1 MIMDKQNI
9 NIFVIS
15 SPSGGGKT
23 SLIKKLLEDPRS
35 EGTFLSISH
44 TTREKRLNE
53 KDGVDYFFTDKKSF
67 EDKIK
72 KNDFLEYAT
81 VFDNYYGTS
90 QETVNTLVS
99 QGKTVILELDWQGA
113 KQVKSKIPCYLIF
126 LLPPSIDADLKKRL
140 IDRNLD
146 ESEIIEKRINE
157 AKNEISNSEIYDFLI
172 LNDNFE
178 MALQDLKSIILDR
191 CDPKDF
197 VKRMTS
203 SHVKKL
209 LE

>member
-126 LLPPSIDADLKKRL
+126 LLPPSIDDLKKRL

-178 MALQDLKSIILDR
+178 MALKDLKSIILDR

-197 VKRMTS
+197 VNRITS

>member
-35 EGTFLSISH
+35 EGTVLSISD

-126 LLPPSIDADLKKRL
+126 LLPPSIDDLKKRL

-146 ESEIIEKRINE
+146 ESEIIEKRIKE
-157 AKNEISNSEIYDFLI
+157 AKNEISNSKIYDFLI

-178 MALQDLKSIILDR
+178 MALQDLKSIILSR
-191 CDPKDF
+191 CDPRDF

>member
-35 EGTFLSISH
+35 EGTVLSISH
-44 TTREKRLNE
+44 TTRKKRLNE

-81 VFDNYYGTS
+81 VFDNYYGSS

-126 LLPPSIDADLKKRL
+126 LLPPSIDDLKKRL

-197 VKRMTS
+197 VKRMTF

>member
-35 EGTFLSISH
+35 EGTVLSISH

-90 QETVNTLVS
+90 QETVNSLVS
-99 QGKTVILELDWQGA
+99 QDKTVILELDWQGA

-126 LLPPSIDADLKKRL
+126 LLPPSIDDLKKRL

-178 MALQDLKSIILDR
+178 MALQDLKSIILGR
-191 CDPKDF
+191 CDPRDF

>member
-1 MIMDKQNI
+1 MDKQNI

-99 QGKTVILELDWQGA
+99 QGNTVILELDWQGA

-126 LLPPSIDADLKKRL
+126 LLPPSIDDLKKRL

-146 ESEIIEKRINE
+146 ESEIIKKRINE

-197 VKRMTS
+197 VERMTS

>member
-35 EGTFLSISH
+35 EGTVLSISH

-90 QETVNTLVS
+90 QETVNSLVS

-126 LLPPSIDADLKKRL
+126 LLPPSIDDLRKRL

-146 ESEIIEKRINE
+146 ESEIIEKRIKE
-157 AKNEISNSEIYDFLI
+157 AKNEITNSKIYDFLI

-178 MALQDLKSIILDR
+178 MALQDLKSIILGR
-191 CDPKDF
+191 CDPRDF

>member
-1 MIMDKQNI
+1 MDKQNI

-35 EGTFLSISH
+35 EGTVLSISH

-126 LLPPSIDADLKKRL
+126 LLPPSIDDLKKRL

-146 ESEIIEKRINE
+146 ESEIIEKRIKE
-157 AKNEISNSEIYDFLI
+157 AKNEISNSKIYDFLI

-191 CDPKDF
+191 CGPRDF

>member
-35 EGTFLSISH
+35 EGTVLSISH

-72 KNDFLEYAT
+72 KNDFLEYAS

-126 LLPPSIDADLKKRL
+126 LLPPSIDDLKKRL

-191 CDPKDF
+191 CDSKDF

>member
-23 SLIKKLLEDPRS
+23 SLIRKLLEDPRS
-35 EGTFLSISH
+35 EGTVLSISH
-44 TTREKRLNE
+44 TTRKKRLNE

-126 LLPPSIDADLKKRL
+126 LLPPSIDDLKKRL

-146 ESEIIEKRINE
+146 ESEIIEKRIKE
-157 AKNEISNSEIYDFLI
+157 AKNEISNSKIYDFLI

-178 MALQDLKSIILDR
+178 MALQDLKSIILGR
-191 CDPKDF
+191 CDPRDF

>member
-1 MIMDKQNI
+1 MDKQNI

-23 SLIKKLLEDPRS
+23 SLIKRLLDDPRS
-35 EGTFLSISH
+35 EGIVLSISH

-53 KDGVDYFFTDKKSF
+53 KDGVDYYFTNKKSF
-67 EDKIK
+67 EGKIK
-72 KNDFLEYAT
+72 NNDFLEHAT

-90 QETVNTLVS
+90 QETVNTFIS
-99 QGKTVILELDWQGA
+99 QGKAVILELDWQGA
-113 KQVKSKIPCYLIF
+113 MQVKSRKDCYLIF
-126 LLPPSIDADLKKRL
+126 LLPPTIDDLKKRL
-140 IDRNLD
+140 IERNLD
-146 ESEIIEKRINE
+146 KHEIIEKRLSE
-157 AKNEISNSEIYDFLI
+157 AKSEISNSEIYDFLI
-172 LNDNFE
+172 LNDKFE
-178 MALQDLKSIILDR
+178 TALQDLKSVILDR

-197 VKRMTS
+197 VKRITS

>member
-1 MIMDKQNI
+1 MDKQNI

-23 SLIKKLLEDPRS
+23 SLIKKLLKDPRS
-35 EGTFLSISH
+35 EGTVLSISH
-44 TTREKRLNE
+44 TTREKRINE

-126 LLPPSIDADLKKRL
+126 LLPPSIDDLKKRL

-157 AKNEISNSEIYDFLI
+157 AKKEISNSEIYDFLI

-178 MALQDLKSIILDR
+178 MALQDLKSIILVR
-191 CDPKDF
+191 FDPKDF

>member
-23 SLIKKLLEDPRS
+23 SLIKKLLGDPRS
-35 EGTFLSISH
+35 EGTVLSISH

-72 KNDFLEYAT
+72 KNDFLEYAM

-113 KQVKSKIPCYLIF
+113 KQVKSKVPCYLIF
-126 LLPPSIDADLKKRL
+126 LLPPSIDDLKKRL

-172 LNDNFE
+172 FNDNFE

-191 CDPKDF
+191 CDSKDF

>member
-53 KDGVDYFFTDKKSF
+53 KDGVDYFFTDKKNF

-126 LLPPSIDADLKKRL
+126 LLPPSIDDLKKRL

-178 MALQDLKSIILDR
+178 MALQGLKSIILDR

-197 VKRMTS
+197 VERMTS

>member
-23 SLIKKLLEDPRS
+23 SLIKKLLEDSRS
-35 EGTFLSISH
+35 EGAVLSISH

-126 LLPPSIDADLKKRL
+126 LLPPSIDDLKKRL

-146 ESEIIEKRINE
+146 ESEIIEKRIKE
-157 AKNEISNSEIYDFLI
+157 AKNEISNSKIYDFLI

-178 MALQDLKSIILDR
+178 MALQDLKSIILGR
-191 CDPKDF
+191 CDPRDF

>member
-35 EGTFLSISH
+35 EGTVLSISH

-113 KQVKSKIPCYLIF
+113 KQVQSKIPCYLIF
-126 LLPPSIDADLKKRL
+126 LLPPSIDDLRKRL

-157 AKNEISNSEIYDFLI
+157 AKNEISNSKIYDFLI

-178 MALQDLKSIILDR
+178 MALQDLKSIILGR
-191 CDPKDF
+191 CDPRDF

>member
-1 MIMDKQNI
+1 MDKQNI

-23 SLIKKLLEDPRS
+23 SLIKKLLDDPRS
-35 EGTFLSISH
+35 KGTVLSISH

-53 KDGVDYFFTDKKSF
+53 EDGVDYFFTDKKSF
-67 EDKIK
+67 EDKII
-72 KNDFLEYAT
+72 KNNFLEYAT

-90 QETVNTLVS
+90 QETVKTLTS

-113 KQVKSKIPCYLIF
+113 MQVKSKIDCYLIF
-126 LLPPSIDADLKKRL
+126 LLPPSIDDLKRRL

-146 ESEIIEKRINE
+146 ENEIIEKRISE

-172 LNDNFE
+172 LNDKFE
-178 MALQDLKSIILDR
+178 TALQDLKSVILDR

-197 VKRMTS
+197 VKRITS

>member
-35 EGTFLSISH
+35 EGTVLSISH

-113 KQVKSKIPCYLIF
+113 KQVKSKVPCYLIF
-126 LLPPSIDADLKKRL
+126 LLPPSIDDLKKRL

-191 CDPKDF
+191 CDSKDF

>member
-35 EGTFLSISH
+35 EGTVLSISH

-90 QETVNTLVS
+90 QETVNTQVS

-126 LLPPSIDADLKKRL
+126 LLPPSIDDLKKRL

-146 ESEIIEKRINE
+146 ESEIIEKRIKE
-157 AKNEISNSEIYDFLI
+157 AKNEISNSKIYDFLI

-178 MALQDLKSIILDR
+178 MALQDLKSIILGR
-191 CDPKDF
+191 CDPRDF

>member
-35 EGTFLSISH
+35 EGTVLSISH

-126 LLPPSIDADLKKRL
+126 LLPPSIDDLKKRL

-172 LNDNFE
+172 LNDKFE
-178 MALQDLKSIILDR
+178 TALQDLKSIILDR

-197 VKRMTS
+197 VERMTS

>member
-35 EGTFLSISH
+35 EGTVLSISH

-126 LLPPSIDADLKKRL
+126 LLPPSIDDLKKRL

-197 VKRMTS
+197 VERMTS

>member
-35 EGTFLSISH
+35 EGTVLSISD

-90 QETVNTLVS
+90 QETVNTQVS

-126 LLPPSIDADLKKRL
+126 LLPPSIDDLKKRL

-146 ESEIIEKRINE
+146 ESEIIEKRIKE

-178 MALQDLKSIILDR
+178 MALQDLKSIILGR
-191 CDPKDF
+191 CDPRDF

>member
-35 EGTFLSISH
+35 EGTVLSISH

-126 LLPPSIDADLKKRL
+126 LLPPSIDDLKKRL

-191 CDPKDF
+191 CDPKDL

>member
-23 SLIKKLLEDPRS
+23 SLIKKLLEDTRS
-35 EGTFLSISH
+35 ERTVLSISH

-126 LLPPSIDADLKKRL
+126 LLPPSIDDLKKRL

-197 VKRMTS
+197 VERMTS

>member
-35 EGTFLSISH
+35 EGTVLSISH
-44 TTREKRLNE
+44 TTREKRINE

-81 VFDNYYGTS
+81 VFDNYYGSS

-126 LLPPSIDADLKKRL
+126 LLPPSIDDLKKRL

-172 LNDNFE
+172 LNDKFE
-178 MALQDLKSIILDR
+178 MALQDLKTVILDR
-191 CDPKDF
+191 CNPKDF
-197 VKRMTS
+197 VNRITS

>member
-1 MIMDKQNI
+1 MIMDKQNL

-35 EGTFLSISH
+35 EGTVLSISH

-53 KDGVDYFFTDKKSF
+53 KEGVDYFFTNKKSF

-72 KNDFLEYAT
+72 KNVFLEHAK

-90 QETVNTLVS
+90 HESVNTFIS

-113 KQVKSKIPCYLIF
+113 MQVKSKIECYLIF
-126 LLPPSIDADLKKRL
+126 LLPPSIDDLKKRL

-146 ESEIIEKRINE
+146 ENEIIEKRINE
-157 AKNEISNSEIYDFLI
+157 AKSEISNSEIYDFLI
-172 LNDNFE
+172 LNDKFE
-178 MALQDLKSIILDR
+178 KALKDLKSIILDR
-191 CDPKDF
+191 CNPKDF
-197 VKRMTS
+197 VERITS

>member
-35 EGTFLSISH
+35 EGTVLSISH

-126 LLPPSIDADLKKRL
+126 LLPPSIDDLKKRL

-146 ESEIIEKRINE
+146 ESEIIKKRINE

-178 MALQDLKSIILDR
+178 MALKDLKSIILDR

-197 VKRMTS
+197 VERMTS

>member
-35 EGTFLSISH
+35 EGTVLSISY
-44 TTREKRLNE
+44 TTRKKRLNE

-126 LLPPSIDADLKKRL
+126 LLPPSIDDLKNRL

-172 LNDNFE
+172 LNDKFE
-178 MALQDLKSIILDR
+178 MALQDLKTVILDR
-191 CDPKDF
+191 CNPKDF
-197 VKRMTS
+197 VNRITS

>member
-35 EGTFLSISH
+35 EGTVLSISH

-99 QGKTVILELDWQGA
+99 QGKKVILELDWQGA

-126 LLPPSIDADLKKRL
+126 LLPPSIDDLKKRL

-157 AKNEISNSEIYDFLI
+157 AKKEISNSEIYDFLI

-191 CDPKDF
+191 FDPKDF

-203 SHVKKL
+203 FHVKKL

>member
-23 SLIKKLLEDPRS
+23 SLIKKLLDDPRS
-35 EGTFLSISH
+35 KGTVLSISH

-53 KDGVDYFFTDKKSF
+53 EDGVDYFFTDKKSF
-67 EDKIK
+67 EDKII
-72 KNDFLEYAT
+72 KNNFLEYAT

-90 QETVNTLVS
+90 QETVKTLTS

-113 KQVKSKIPCYLIF
+113 MQVKSKIDCYLIF
-126 LLPPSIDADLKKRL
+126 LLPPSIDDLKRRL

-146 ESEIIEKRINE
+146 ENEIIEKRISE

-172 LNDNFE
+172 LNDKFE
-178 MALQDLKSIILDR
+178 TALQDLKSVILDR

-197 VKRMTS
+197 VKRITS

>member
-35 EGTFLSISH
+35 EGTDLSISH

-90 QETVNTLVS
+90 QKTVNTLVS

-126 LLPPSIDADLKKRL
+126 LLPPSIDDLKKRL

-191 CDPKDF
+191 CDSKDF

>member
-23 SLIKKLLEDPRS
+23 SLIKKLLKDPRS
-35 EGTFLSISH
+35 EGAVLSISH

-53 KDGVDYFFTDKKSF
+53 KDGVDYFFTDKKNF

-90 QETVNTLVS
+90 QEAVNTLVS

-113 KQVKSKIPCYLIF
+113 KQVKSKISCYLIF
-126 LLPPSIDADLKKRL
+126 LLPPSIDDLKKRL

-146 ESEIIEKRINE
+146 EREIIEKRINA

-172 LNDNFE
+172 LNDKFE
-178 MALQDLKSIILDR
+178 TALQDLKSVILDR
-191 CDPKDF
+191 CDPKNF

-203 SHVKKL
+203 SQVKKL

>member
-35 EGTFLSISH
+35 EGTVLSISD

-90 QETVNTLVS
+90 HETVNSLVS

-126 LLPPSIDADLKKRL
+126 LLPPSIDDLKKRL

-146 ESEIIEKRINE
+146 ESEIIEKRIKE
-157 AKNEISNSEIYDFLI
+157 AKHEITNSKIYDFLI

-178 MALQDLKSIILDR
+178 MYLQDLKSIILGR
-191 CDPKDF
+191 CDPRDF

>member
-23 SLIKKLLEDPRS
+23 SLIKKLLEDSRS
-35 EGTFLSISH
+35 EGAVLSISH

-90 QETVNTLVS
+90 QETVNTQVS

-126 LLPPSIDADLKKRL
+126 LLPPSIDDLKKRL

-191 CDPKDF
+191 CDPKDL

>member
-44 TTREKRLNE
+44 TTREKRMNE
-53 KDGVDYFFTDKKSF
+53 KDGVDYLFTDKKNF

-126 LLPPSIDADLKKRL
+126 LLPPSIDDLKKRL

-172 LNDNFE
+172 LNDKFE
-178 MALQDLKSIILDR
+178 TALQDLKSIILDR

-197 VKRMTS
+197 VERMTS

>member
-1 MIMDKQNI
+1 MDKQNI

-23 SLIKKLLEDPRS
+23 SLIKKLLKDPRS
-35 EGTFLSISH
+35 EGTVLSISH
-44 TTREKRLNE
+44 TTREKRINE

-81 VFDNYYGTS
+81 VFDNYYGSS

-126 LLPPSIDADLKKRL
+126 LLPPSIDDLKKRL

-157 AKNEISNSEIYDFLI
+157 AKKEISNSEIYDFLI

-178 MALQDLKSIILDR
+178 MALQDLKSIILVR
-191 CDPKDF
+191 FDPKDF

>member
-23 SLIKKLLEDPRS
+23 SLIKKLLKDPRS
-35 EGTFLSISH
+35 EGTVLSISH
-44 TTREKRLNE
+44 TTREKRINE

-99 QGKTVILELDWQGA
+99 QGKKVILELDWQGA

-126 LLPPSIDADLKKRL
+126 LLPPSIDDLKKRL

-157 AKNEISNSEIYDFLI
+157 AKKEISNSEIYDFLI

-191 CDPKDF
+191 FDPKDF

-203 SHVKKL
+203 FHVKKL